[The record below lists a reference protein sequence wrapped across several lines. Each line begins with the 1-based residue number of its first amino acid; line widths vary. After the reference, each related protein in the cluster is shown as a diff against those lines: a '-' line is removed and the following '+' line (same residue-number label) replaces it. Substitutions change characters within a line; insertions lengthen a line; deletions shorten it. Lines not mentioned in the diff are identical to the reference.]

1 MEGGMERLPD
11 TLIATSDRELQVRVL
26 RALEFDPLDRT
37 AIGVTVSHGVV
48 TLQGRARNRREV
60 WLAERVTHS
69 VPGVRGVA
77 NELVVESADD
87 PHETS
92 ATIAEAALN
101 ALTWYR
107 VVMPGT
113 VKVIVADGYVTLTG
127 VVTDPQ
133 QRGAAERAIR
143 GLRGVRGVWNALR
156 IGSGGSY
163 EALQTAPGTH

>member
-1 MEGGMERLPD
+1 MGTVSCAPPVM
-11 TLIATSDRELQVRVL
+11 SDRELQDQVL
-26 RALEFDPLDRT
+26 AALEFDPLDRA

-48 TLQGRARNRREV
+48 TLQGRVRSRREV

-77 NELVVESADD
+77 NELEVEAAD

-92 ATIAEAALN
+92 STIAEAALN

-107 VVMPGT
+107 VVPPGT

-127 VVTDPQ
+127 VVADPQ

-156 IGSGGSY
+156 IGNGGSS
-163 EALQTAPGTH
+163 ETLQALASAG

>member
-1 MEGGMERLPD
+1 MERLPN
-11 TLIATSDRELQVRVL
+11 TQPATSDRDLQIRVL

-48 TLQGRARNRREV
+48 TLQGSARTRREV
-60 WLAERVTHS
+60 WLAERVTYS

-77 NELVVESADD
+77 NELEVESTDD
-87 PHETS
+87 PHETATN

-127 VVTDPQ
+127 VVADPQ
-133 QRGAAERAIR
+133 QRGAAERAVR

-163 EALQTAPGTH
+163 ETLQAAAGTH